1 MLTLVSEPAQRPG
14 RTGRGLTVRRPHVG
28 PDQQAA
34 CGASVLLGAHGK
46 TAPRTPQPGA
56 APASHHWAS
65 FPPAHV
71 HPDARQLV
79 STGHVAARE
88 PLPRIS
94 HVRAQRTLAY
104 RCTLTLI
111 VPAYRVLLENDS
123 QRVLCTGDFRL
134 EGDLL
139 ANLLSSDS
147 LRRDEHGLREISAIY
162 LDTTFANPNWSEFPT
177 RVSSHAQPRARTMPN
192 ADACPWQRESA
203 EAVVHLIRSFPSNV
217 QVLLRTER
225 CGYELLWIAVSKE
238 IGVKASTRRQI
249 HVTKERFRMYQAL
262 DKQEPY
268 MLDVFGEAKVSEH
281 LTACE
286 SDTRVFSSP
295 CAATDDAKRRGQ
307 LAEIV
312 PSAMFWGLAESMAH
326 GQWRICDPGLGRA
339 TQSIKDPGMFRV
351 LYSTHPS
358 LSEMLDFVAR
368 LKPKRVHPIAVGNK
382 TSPLSLKQVM
392 SHVDFVGTDA
402 KARFLAGE
410 TLRLRTTRPLRAG
423 REAEAA
429 GGGQ

>member
-1 MLTLVSEPAQRPG
+1 MSIQMLDNSFLQATL
-14 RTGRGLTVRRPHVG
+14 L
-28 PDQQAA
+28 
-34 CGASVLLGAHGK
+34 
-46 TAPRTPQPGA
+46 
-56 APASHHWAS
+56 PASHCPGSAM
-65 FPPAHV
+65 
-71 HPDARQLV
+71 
-79 STGHVAARE
+79 
-88 PLPRIS
+88 
-94 HVRAQRTLAY
+94 
-104 RCTLTLI
+104 
-111 VPAYRVLLENDS
+111 VLLENDS

-177 RVSSHAQPRARTMPN
+177 R
-192 ADACPWQRESA
+192 RESA

-238 IGVKASTRRQI
+238 IGVKI

-392 SHVDFVGTDA
+392 SHVDFVGTLESARRRAGGSLSAGSRAIAAGPARTTDPRLGWEALALPIEPMQSSSSLARPTRHSSGGPARRVREAAIRDA